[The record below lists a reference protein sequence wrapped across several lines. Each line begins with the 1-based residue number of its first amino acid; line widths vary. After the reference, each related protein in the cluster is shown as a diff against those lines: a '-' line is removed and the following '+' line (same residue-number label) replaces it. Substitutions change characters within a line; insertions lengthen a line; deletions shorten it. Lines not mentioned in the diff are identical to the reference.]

1 MYLRQWRGC
10 EKTGML
16 LFDTDIIIW
25 IQRGNPRAAALFEA
39 ETERYISVQ
48 SYMELLQCAQ
58 NKQQLQITKRFL
70 ADFAVVVLP
79 LTANIGRRAA
89 VYIEEYSL
97 ATGLRAGDA
106 LVAATAIEHSLPL
119 STSNTK
125 HFQQI
130 AGLDLRIFIP

>member
-1 MYLRQWRGC
+1 
-10 EKTGML
+10 ML

-25 IQRGNPRAAALFEA
+25 IQRGNTRAAALFDA
-39 ETERYISVQ
+39 TAERYISVQ

-70 ADFAVVVLP
+70 ADFNVRILP
-79 LTANIGRRAA
+79 FSANIGRRAA

-106 LVAATAIEHSLPL
+106 LVAATAIEHSFPL
-119 STSNTK
+119 STSNRK
-125 HFQQI
+125 HYRQI
-130 AGLDLRIFIP
+130 AGLDLRVFEP